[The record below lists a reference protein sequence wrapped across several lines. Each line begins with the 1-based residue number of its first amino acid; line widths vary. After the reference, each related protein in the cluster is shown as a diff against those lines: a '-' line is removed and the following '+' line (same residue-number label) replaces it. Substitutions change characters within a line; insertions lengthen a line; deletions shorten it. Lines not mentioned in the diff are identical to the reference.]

1 MTEFLLQVARHYRD
15 EGTIEGTAFV
25 FPSRRAAVFF
35 RKYLAESVPHAM
47 IAPPMMTMGDFFAR
61 TAGATVADRIPLLLR
76 LYRLFKELNPAAGPL
91 DEFIF
96 WGDAIL
102 GDFDD
107 IDKYL
112 ADARMLL
119 ANLSDLRAIEDR
131 FEYLTPTQ
139 EKAVSQFLSHFKDS
153 GDTIVKQR
161 FKGIWNLLYPLYE
174 RFRQSLSADGLAY
187 EGMLYRSVAT
197 MAKEGSLKDALA
209 ERFPGT
215 ERFVF
220 VGLNALNECEKAV
233 LSKMRDGGI
242 AEFEWD
248 YVSSMISHP
257 LNRSSVFMKEN
268 IRSFPQAFPLADD
281 PRSVPVVRVVSVPSS
296 VGQAKLLPRILEEE
310 ISRQARNDKD
320 AIKTAV
326 VLGDEGM
333 LLPVLNSI
341 PEGIGDVNV
350 TMGYPMGASS
360 VYALVNAL
368 ATLRQS
374 MRVKDGTLY
383 FYHRPMKAVFSNSV
397 FAAVVSEEEISVIEK
412 VKAAAKYYVPASDL
426 TGGLF
431 LDLVFRPGVETV
443 GEIEKWLLEVLVVV
457 GERLAVTGQPPL
469 ETDFTKRYW
478 SAVRLLSTW
487 GEKESLLR
495 ELKPA
500 VWFRVLDSIVRG
512 ETVPFEGEPLKG
524 LQIMGPLETRAL
536 DFDTVVIL
544 SANEGIF
551 PRHSVAESFIP
562 PQLRKGFGLPTYE
575 HQDAMWAYYFYRLL
589 QRAQTVWMISDSR
602 TEGIR
607 TGEESRFVKQLEY
620 HFRVKVERY
629 AVSYPVERRES
640 ENAVPKTEE
649 DIKVLF
655 ERSLSASTLKNY
667 LDCPAKF
674 YYQFIKG
681 LREDEEV
688 SESLDTGQI
697 GNVFHKAM
705 ETLYTGD
712 GPEPL
717 ARITRE
723 YIEGILAKPERIR
736 SLVDSLIR
744 EEMHTIEVTGRNLI
758 VSDLICRYVV
768 KTLETD
774 RDLMASRG
782 TDSFAVLGLE
792 KKMYCSLGRFRFKGY
807 IDRMDSFAPGTLR
820 VVDYKTGRVEDNDI
834 NIDDDNAEEVADLL
848 FGPDNSKR
856 PKIALQLFLYDVF
869 VREDKTSSPPGRIF
883 NAIYA
888 PASLFVGPPP
898 EKELSPKFASIVR
911 ERLSSLLDEIVNPEI
926 PFTRTDDR
934 KTCSWCDFKNICGR

>member
-1 MTEFLLQVARHYRD
+1 MAEFLLQVARHYRD
-15 EGTIEGTAFV
+15 EGALEGSAFV

-61 TAGATVADRIPLLLR
+61 ASGAAVAERIPLLLR
-76 LYRLFKELNPAAGPL
+76 LYRLYKELNPQAGPL

-119 ANLSDLRAIEDR
+119 ANVSDLKALEDR
-131 FEYLTPTQ
+131 FEYLTPAQ

-174 RFRQSLSADGLAY
+174 RFRESLAADGLAY
-187 EGMLYRSVAT
+187 EGMIYRSVAT
-197 MAKEGSLKDALA
+197 MAKEGRLRDALS

-233 LSKMRDGGI
+233 LGKMRDGGI

-248 YVSSMISHP
+248 YVSSMVSHP
-257 LNRSSVFMKEN
+257 LNRSSLFMSDN
-268 IRSFPQAFPLADD
+268 ILQFPQAFPLADD
-281 PRSVPVVRVVSVPSS
+281 PRSVPEVKVVSVPSS
-296 VGQAKLLPRILEEE
+296 VGQAKLLPKILKSPAGPAN
-310 ISRQARNDKD
+310 IR
-320 AIKTAV
+320 TAV
-326 VLGDEGM
+326 VLPDEGL

-341 PEGIGDVNV
+341 PEEIGDVNV
-350 TMGYPMGASS
+350 TMGYPMASS
-360 VYALVNAL
+360 AVYALVSSL
-368 ATLRQS
+368 SKLRQG
-374 MRVKDGTLY
+374 MRVKDGTVY
-383 FYHRPMKAVFSNSV
+383 FYHRPLGAVFSSSI
-397 FAAVVSEEEISVIEK
+397 FAAVITEEERTVVEG
-412 VKAAAKYYVPASDL
+412 VKAAAKYYVPAQDL
-426 TGGLF
+426 RGGPF
-431 LDLVFRPGVETV
+431 IDLVFREGTDTV
-443 GEIEKWLLEVLVVV
+443 RELEKWLSDVLVMI

-478 SAVRLLSTW
+478 SAVRLLTSW
-487 GEKESLLR
+487 GEKEALLR
-495 ELKPA
+495 DLKPA
-500 VWFRVLDSIVRG
+500 VWFRILDSVVRG

-589 QRAQTVWMISDSR
+589 QRAKTVWMICDSR

-607 TGEESRFVKQLEY
+607 TGEESRFVKQLQY
-620 HFRVKVERY
+620 HFRLRPERF
-629 AVSYPVERRES
+629 AVSYPVERRTS
-640 ENAVPKTEE
+640 EDAVPKTAE
-649 DIKVLF
+649 DIEALYA
-655 ERSLSASTLKNY
+655 RPLSASTLKNY

-674 YYQFIKG
+674 YYQFVRG

-712 GPEPL
+712 GHEPL
-717 ARITRE
+717 TRITRE
-723 YIEGILAKPERIR
+723 YIKGILDKPEGLR

-744 EEMHTIEVTGRNLI
+744 SEMHTIEVTGRNLI
-758 VSDLICRYVV
+758 ISDLICRYVV
-768 KTLETD
+768 RTLETD
-774 RDLMASRG
+774 LALMKERG
-782 TDSFAVLGLE
+782 VDRFEILGLE
-792 KKMYCSLGRFRFKGY
+792 KKKYWQLGRFRFKGY
-807 IDRMDSFAPGTLR
+807 IDRMDSFEEGTVR
-820 VVDYKTGRVEDNDI
+820 IVDYKTGKVEKNDI
-834 NIDDDNAEEVADLL
+834 EIDDSNAEEVADLL
-848 FGPDNSKR
+848 FGSDNSKR

-869 VREDKTSSPPGRIF
+869 VREDKTSGHPGRII
-883 NAIYA
+883 NSIYA

-898 EKELSPKFASIVR
+898 EKELSPRFASIVR
-911 ERLSSLLDEIVNPEI
+911 ERLASLLDEISSPEV
-926 PFTRTDDR
+926 PFSRTGDR